1 MTAGQPAE
9 LKIRAAGSSSIRIT
23 LKPQSFTPEFPIT
36 PVLPDRDYPN
46 PVLSLREIDKTM
58 KVDVAGL
65 SVEVQPEPLRVVV
78 RGKDGALIQS
88 LIFQDDGD
96 VAFALDEEPV
106 LGLGEGGPP
115 SANNGDWRKAPVEF
129 DRRGRLDKMQPHWQK
144 EAYGSRNPV
153 ALLAGTR
160 GWGLYF
166 AAPWGQID
174 LSQPGTGRFIPI
186 KSVGQVEPRQTM
198 ANQSRQLGK
207 GLPPADAF
215 VPGLLDI
222 FVFDAREPA
231 AFMKDV
237 STISGPAVMPP
248 KWAFGYMQSHRT
260 LEDDAQMVR
269 LVDTFREKH
278 IPLDAVLY
286 LGTGFIPRG
295 WNTLQPSFQFNPEV
309 FKNDPAKVI
318 GELHKRNV
326 MVGLHMVPPD
336 RDRLPSLQGSIPPKK
351 GEPMDDSHLEN
362 YWRKHIAL
370 VKAGV
375 DAWWP
380 DEGDWFDLYERM
392 KRHQLYYEGPIST
405 QPDRRPWSLHRNGY
419 LGIARWGGWMWS
431 GDTDSSWKT
440 LEAQIAV
447 GINHSLSVSP
457 YWGSDIGGFFS
468 NHELTGELYIRWFQ
482 FATFCPLFRS
492 HGRTWWTRLPW
503 GWGLDKLGPIE
514 DPVPPLV
521 SELNNPAIEP
531 IARRYA
537 ELRYQLLSYNYTLAW
552 QARSTGMPLM
562 RALWLHYPRDLQAV
576 GLGNEYL
583 WGRDLL
589 VAPVF
594 EKAADHR
601 NVYLPAGIWYD
612 WWTGRSEPGG
622 RTISRAVDLATMPL
636 FVRAGSIIPF
646 DPIRQHTG
654 EIVSEPITLKVYRG
668 ANGEFTM
675 YEDDGRSL
683 DYLKNVATW
692 TKFTWNDATSRL
704 TITAAPPP
712 GVKNAANGAREFKV
726 QLFPEG
732 TVKKIN
738 YDGSLAEMTF

>member
-1 MTAGQPAE
+1 MRIRSLFIAVASGWVLGCCSGTMLARPIMTAGQPAE

-58 KVDVAGL
+58 KGDVAGL

-88 LIFQDDGD
+88 LIFQDAGD

-106 LGLGEGGPP
+106 LGLGEGGPA
-115 SANNGDWRKAPVEF
+115 SAINGDWRKAPVEF

-278 IPLDAVLY
+278 
-286 LGTGFIPRG
+286 
-295 WNTLQPSFQFNPEV
+295 
-309 FKNDPAKVI
+309 
-318 GELHKRNV
+318 
-326 MVGLHMVPPD
+326 
-336 RDRLPSLQGSIPPKK
+336 
-351 GEPMDDSHLEN
+351 
-362 YWRKHIAL
+362 
-370 VKAGV
+370 
-375 DAWWP
+375 
-380 DEGDWFDLYERM
+380 
-392 KRHQLYYEGPIST
+392 
-405 QPDRRPWSLHRNGY
+405 
-419 LGIARWGGWMWS
+419 
-431 GDTDSSWKT
+431 
-440 LEAQIAV
+440 
-447 GINHSLSVSP
+447 
-457 YWGSDIGGFFS
+457 
-468 NHELTGELYIRWFQ
+468 
-482 FATFCPLFRS
+482 
-492 HGRTWWTRLPW
+492 
-503 GWGLDKLGPIE
+503 
-514 DPVPPLV
+514 
-521 SELNNPAIEP
+521 
-531 IARRYA
+531 
-537 ELRYQLLSYNYTLAW
+537 
-552 QARSTGMPLM
+552 
-562 RALWLHYPRDLQAV
+562 
-576 GLGNEYL
+576 
-583 WGRDLL
+583 
-589 VAPVF
+589 
-594 EKAADHR
+594 
-601 NVYLPAGIWYD
+601 
-612 WWTGRSEPGG
+612 
-622 RTISRAVDLATMPL
+622 
-636 FVRAGSIIPF
+636 
-646 DPIRQHTG
+646 
-654 EIVSEPITLKVYRG
+654 
-668 ANGEFTM
+668 
-675 YEDDGRSL
+675 
-683 DYLKNVATW
+683 
-692 TKFTWNDATSRL
+692 
-704 TITAAPPP
+704 
-712 GVKNAANGAREFKV
+712 
-726 QLFPEG
+726 
-732 TVKKIN
+732 
-738 YDGSLAEMTF
+738 